1 MMSVMNGLSILAIS
15 AAALAMAHAAQAAE
29 AAPAAPPVD
38 ACIVEAARAFAIDA
52 LPLRV
57 LHRTEAGRVGLAQPN
72 DDGSVD
78 LGPMQVNSVHL
89 AEFARFGI
97 GYEDLRDN
105 RGCANVL
112 AAAYL
117 FKRHLVAER
126 GDVAMAIADYHSRN
140 PSHALRYLERVQQA
154 IAAERR
160 DLARRAGGSPVS
172 ATALP

>member
-1 MMSVMNGLSILAIS
+1 MKGLSILA
-15 AAALAMAHAAQAAE
+15 AGVAALATSHAGRAAE
-29 AAPAAPPVD
+29 ATAVAPPVE
-38 ACIVEAARAFAIDA
+38 ACIVEAAQAFAIDA

-57 LHRTEAGRVGLAQPN
+57 LQRTEAGRVGLAQPN

-97 GYEDLRDN
+97 GYDDLRDN

-117 FKRHLVAER
+117 FKRHLVAEH
-126 GDVAMAIADYHSRN
+126 GDVAMAMADYHSRN
-140 PSHALRYLERVQQA
+140 PRHALRYLERVQQA
-154 IAAERR
+154 IAAERQA
-160 DLARRAGGSPVS
+160 LQRRSGGTTPQASTTP
-172 ATALP
+172 